1 MNQSKAKITAIGSY
15 VPEKVMTNEDFSKIV
30 ETSDEWIV
38 SRTGIK
44 ERRIAAEHE
53 YTSDLGYKAVLNLV
67 ERYGKSIDDVDMLI
81 VCTFTPDVATP
92 SSAAIIQAKL
102 EIRHAGTLDLNAAC
116 AGFTYGI
123 HMANALITSGLHK
136 KILVIGSETLSKITD
151 YEDRTTCILFGD
163 GAGAVLVEYDEHE
176 PSFITH
182 YMGSEGEKS
191 KNLYCS
197 GISNHLFG
205 EELEHKQRI
214 VQNGR
219 EVYRWAVTTVPEGI
233 RTMLNG
239 INYPIENVDWFVPHS
254 ANLRM
259 IESICER
266 TGISLDRTLYS
277 LEDYGNTSSATIPLA
292 LDLAVKAGRIK
303 QGEHLLLYGFGGG
316 LTHCGLLIKWT
327 L

>member
-102 EIRHAGTLDLNAAC
+102 EIRHADTLDLNAAC

-136 KILVIGSETLSKITD
+136 KD
-151 YEDRTTCILFGD
+151 
-163 GAGAVLVEYDEHE
+163 
-176 PSFITH
+176 
-182 YMGSEGEKS
+182 
-191 KNLYCS
+191 
-197 GISNHLFG
+197 ISYWLRNT
-205 EELEHKQRI
+205 KQ
-214 VQNGR
+214 
-219 EVYRWAVTTVPEGI
+219 
-233 RTMLNG
+233 
-239 INYPIENVDWFVPHS
+239 NY
-254 ANLRM
+254 
-259 IESICER
+259 
-266 TGISLDRTLYS
+266 
-277 LEDYGNTSSATIPLA
+277 
-292 LDLAVKAGRIK
+292 
-303 QGEHLLLYGFGGG
+303 
-316 LTHCGLLIKWT
+316 
-327 L
+327 